1 MSLFQV
7 DFLWNVRIEL
17 ALMIGGVSS
26 TTEVMD
32 QYPTK
37 VEGLE
42 ISETADGFMIHQ
54 PEKDRVHYLNHT
66 AVVILEMC
74 TGENSE
80 QEIAE
85 TLQKAYGLS
94 SPPTNEVRETLSN
107 MIDEGLVISKT
118 APA

>member
-1 MSLFQV
+1 M
-7 DFLWNVRIEL
+7 
-17 ALMIGGVSS
+17 MGVAPP
-26 TTEVMD
+26 TTAMG

-37 VEGLE
+37 VAGLE

-80 QEIAE
+80 QEIVE

-94 SPPTNEVRETLSN
+94 SPPTNEVRETLSS
-107 MIDEGLVISKT
+107 MIDEGLVTSKT
-118 APA
+118 VSS